1 MDTSDFGD
9 RCPDCG
15 CRKGHYHHHNCDIEE
30 CPACCGQMLS
40 FFCDITIFTT
50 K

>member
-30 CPACCGQMLS
+30 CPVCCGQMLS